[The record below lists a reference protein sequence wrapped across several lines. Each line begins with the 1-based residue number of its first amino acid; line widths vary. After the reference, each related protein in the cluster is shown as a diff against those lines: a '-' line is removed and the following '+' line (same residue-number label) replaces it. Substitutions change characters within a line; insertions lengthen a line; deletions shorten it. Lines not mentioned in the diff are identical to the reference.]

1 MDTAVLQPV
10 SGSQGANEIVHQRKG
25 VCRVSALICW
35 IMPNRRDA
43 PIRQQRAS
51 GVRQQRASGVNRIRE
66 EVGCSR
72 WARALRLHPTSLYI

>member
-25 VCRVSALICW
+25 VCRVSGLICW

-51 GVRQQRASGVNRIRE
+51 GASRIRE
-66 EVGCSR
+66 EMGCSR